1 MRELARQLMDRQ
13 EDVAKA
19 MVAGMTQFLQNEGHL
34 GFDGS
39 PFSFAYEFYRELLRH
54 GRRPSKGVYFTPMR
68 VGKMLVGELA
78 VKPGELVLDPCAG
91 LGCLLMAVR
100 AIKGRTMGFEVHPW
114 LVKVSKLAREDL
126 HIFCRNFLREPD
138 GVKSYIMPDAIVLS
152 PPLGKQQGCA
162 DITGRMLGRISQ
174 LYPKARLAA
183 LLPSG
188 YFVRAGL
195 KRKTRSVA
203 VDFDIERVV
212 EIGTI
217 KEFELWHKG
226 RFSIFVLKSLPK

>member
-1 MRELARQLMDRQ
+1 MKELARQLMDKFS
-13 EDVAKA
+13 DVAEA
-19 MVAGMTQFLQNEGHL
+19 MVAGMAQFLQDERHL

-39 PFSFAYEFYRELLRH
+39 SFSFAYEFYLELLKH
-54 GRRPSKGVYFTPMR
+54 GRKPSKGVYFTPMR

-78 VKPGELVLDPCAG
+78 IKPGELVLDPCAG

-100 AIKGRTMGFEVHPW
+100 AAKGRTMGFEVHHW

-138 GVKSYIMPDAIVLS
+138 GVKSYTMPDAIVLN

-162 DITGRMLGRISQ
+162 DITGRMLGRITQ

-188 YFVRAGL
+188 YFVRVG
-195 KRKTRSVA
+195 RKKSTRHTA

-212 EIGTI
+212 EVGEI
-217 KEFELWHKG
+217 KEFGPWHKG